1 MAVLA
6 CEDPKSRQVLTLFF
20 QEETEWQHFLRA
32 SIETIV
38 RVSEVLPNE
47 VLSIVDSA
55 WQETSAIYL
64 QLEKAVDHSK
74 PGRLVLPSLA
84 ECESLS
90 HLLRDFASILQ
101 IIGRLS
107 VLFVGGAFEE
117 NLSKSIHIVKQ
128 VSALSQ
134 SLRLVVI

>member
-1 MAVLA
+1 M
-6 CEDPKSRQVLTLFF
+6 TLFC

-74 PGRLVLPSLA
+74 PDRLVLPSLA

-107 VLFVGGAFEE
+107 VLFVGEAFEE

-128 VSALSQ
+128 VFALPQ
-134 SLRLVVI
+134 TLQLGMI